1 MKPYGSDIEETM
13 RMFYRTLSEKDK
25 RRYAVVETK
34 KLPSGGAAYIARLLG
49 CSEKTIQRG
58 LNEFE
63 DGLQDD
69 DPGRIRRKGGGRK
82 PYEQTHP
89 HIDEQFL
96 EVLENHTAGDPMDE
110 KRKWTDLTQPEIAGH
125 LREDHGVDVSVTVV
139 RQLLKKHG
147 FHRRKAQKNK
157 PIKQVEDRNEQFE
170 KIARLKADYQQR
182 GQPVVSMDTK
192 KKEQIGNFY
201 RKGALYTQETIDVYD
216 HDFNRFAD
224 GVIIPHGIYD
234 LTQNTGYLHLGTSH
248 DTSEFACD
256 HLRSW
261 WTEHGKPTYPAATSL
276 LMLCDCGG
284 SNSSRYHIF
293 KEQLQKL
300 ADQIGIEI
308 RIAHYPPYCSKYNP
322 IEHRFFPHVTR
333 ACQGV
338 VFKSV
343 ELVKR
348 LMEKTH
354 TKTGLNAIVK
364 VVGKAYQTG
373 RKVADGFKET
383 MRIVFDEQLPQWN
396 YRALPATVI

>member
-1 MKPYGSDIEETM
+1 MKPYCSDIEDTM

-34 KLPSGGAAYIARLLG
+34 KLPSGGEAYIVGLLG

-58 LNEFE
+58 LKEFE
-63 DGLQDD
+63 NGLQDD
-69 DPGRIRRKGGGRK
+69 DPDRVRRKGGGRK
-82 PYEQTHP
+82 PYDQTHP
-89 HIDEQFL
+89 DIDEQFL
-96 EVLENHTAGDPMDE
+96 AVLADHTAGDPTNKDL
-110 KRKWTDLTQPEIAGH
+110 KWTDLTQQEIADH
-125 LREDHGVDVSVTVV
+125 LREDHGVGVSVKVV
-139 RQLLKKHG
+139 RQLLERHG

-157 PIKQVEDRNEQFE
+157 PIKQVEDRGEQFE

-182 GQPVVSMDTK
+182 GQPVISVDTK
-192 KKEQIGNFY
+192 NKEHIGNFY
-201 RKGALYTQETIDVYD
+201 RNGRLYTRETLEVYD

-261 WTEHGKPTYPAATSL
+261 WIEHGKRQYPKATSI

-300 ADQIGIEI
+300 VDSIGIEI

-322 IEHRFFPHVTR
+322 IEHRLFPHVTR

-338 VFKSV
+338 VFKSLK
-343 ELVKR
+343 LVKR

-354 TKTGLNAIVK
+354 TKTGLNIFVK
-364 VVGKAYQTG
+364 VIRKSYQTG
-373 RKVADGFKET
+373 RKVADDFKET
-383 MRIVFDEQLPQWN
+383 MRIVFDKQLPKWN
-396 YRALPATVI
+396 YRALPTTVI